1 MDQRLTG
8 TAAPHVLSTENTT
21 KIMRDVIIALIPA
34 LIGAVYF
41 FGLSALKLT
50 LVSVAAAVLTEFVIQ
65 KATKKPV
72 TISDLSAVVT
82 GILLAYNVPPTAPW
96 WLVAIGS
103 IFAIG
108 IAKQAFG
115 GIGQNFINPALAG
128 RAMLLASWPVLM
140 TTWVNPGPDA
150 VSAATPL
157 AILKGGEA
165 VGTLPPI
172 MDTFIGNI
180 GGCIGETSVILLLI
194 GGIYLIARKVISWRT
209 PVAYILT
216 VAVLTFIFAGGVEPM
231 LYHVFSG
238 GLILGAFF
246 MATDYPSTPITPKGK
261 IIFGIGAGIL
271 TTVIRLKGGYPEGV
285 SYSILLMNLASP
297 LIEKFTQPRVFGE
310 VK

>member
-1 MDQRLTG
+1 MDQRLIG
-8 TAAPHVLSTENTT
+8 TAAPHVLSNENTSR
-21 KIMRDVIIALIPA
+21 IMRDVIIALIPA

-41 FGLSALKLT
+41 FGFVALKLT
-50 LVSVAAAVLTEFVIQ
+50 LVSVLAAVLTEFLIQ
-65 KATKKPV
+65 KLTKRKV
-72 TISDLSAVVT
+72 TINDLSAVVT
-82 GILLAYNVPPTAPW
+82 GILLAYNIPPTAPW
-96 WLVAIGS
+96 WLAVIGS
-103 IFAIG
+103 VFAVG

-140 TTWVNPGPDA
+140 TTWVNPGADT
-150 VSAATPL
+150 VSTATPL
-157 AILKGGEA
+157 ALLKGAEA
-165 VGTLPPI
+165 TGTLPPL
-172 MDTFIGNI
+172 MNTFIGNI

-194 GGIYLIARKVISWRT
+194 GAIYLMVKKVISWRT
-209 PVAYILT
+209 PIAYILT
-216 VAVLTFIFAGGVEPM
+216 VAVLTFFLAGGVQPM
-231 LYHVFSG
+231 LYHIFSG

-261 IIFGIGAGIL
+261 IIFGIGAGVL

-297 LIEKFTQPRVFGE
+297 LIEKYTQPKVFGE

>member
-1 MDQRLTG
+1 MDQRLIG
-8 TAAPHVLSTENTT
+8 TAAPHVLSSENTN
-21 KIMRDVIIALIPA
+21 KIMRDVVIAMMPA

-41 FGLSALKLT
+41 FGLPALKLT
-50 LVSVAAAVLTEFVIQ
+50 LISVAAAVLTEFLIQ
-65 KATKKPV
+65 KLSKKPV

-82 GILLAYNVPPTAPW
+82 GILLAYNIPSTAPW
-96 WLVAIGS
+96 WLPIIGS
-103 IFAIG
+103 VFAIG

-140 TTWVNPGPDA
+140 TTWVSPGPDA
-150 VSAATPL
+150 VSTATPL
-157 AILKGGEA
+157 AILKNPSAGE
-165 VGTLPPI
+165 LPSL
-172 MDTFIGNI
+172 MDAFLGNI

-194 GGIYLIARKVISWRT
+194 GGIYLIIRKVISWKT

-216 VAVLTFIFAGGVEPM
+216 VAILTFIFAGGWEPM
-231 LYHVFSG
+231 LYHICSG

-246 MATDYPSTPITPKGK
+246 MATDYPSTPITGKGK

-285 SYSILLMNLASP
+285 SYSILLMNLAAP
-297 LIEKFTQPRVFGE
+297 LIEKFTQPKVFGG